1 MRKLINLIFKM
12 SNPLYQVKDI
22 VFCLDTLV
30 LNEDEEFVH
39 IKTLQ
44 IIGINQNANEV
55 IYELSDFVNTIVVNN
70 APDGSAEFKRVCTNK
85 IPENKIFKDPKYL
98 IDYYIRN
105 KFMM

>member
-1 MRKLINLIFKM
+1 M

-44 IIGINQNANEV
+44 IIGVNQTADEI
-55 IYELSDFVNTIVVNN
+55 IYELSDFVNTIVVDSSNN
-70 APDGSAEFKRVCTNK
+70 ISAEFKRVCTNK
-85 IPENKIFKDPKYL
+85 VPEDKIFKDPKYL

-105 KFMM
+105 KFFM

>member
-1 MRKLINLIFKM
+1 M

-44 IIGINQNANEV
+44 IVGINQNANEV
-55 IYELSDFVNTIVVNN
+55 IYELSDFVNTVIVNTN
-70 APDGSAEFKRVCTNK
+70 ADGSTEFKRVCTNK
-85 IPENKIFKDPKYL
+85 IPENNIFKDPKYL